1 MRNQTASLLSD
12 PTKYSNIPTPFEEID
27 NLPDI
32 DYYNIKKAALVLRA
46 LNHQL
51 RQQVIKTIHENK
63 RITVTQLYIK
73 VRLEQSVASQH
84 LAILRKAGIVSTERD
99 GKFIF
104 YTINSSRI
112 VAINKFV
119 KNLVG

>member
-1 MRNQTASLLSD
+1 MT
-12 PTKYSNIPTPFEEID
+12 YSNPIRPLSTREPVEELD

-32 DYYNIKKAALVLRA
+32 DYHNIKKAAMVLRA
-46 LNHQL
+46 LNHKL

-63 RITVTQLYIK
+63 RLTVTQLYVK
-73 VRLEQSVASQH
+73 LRLEQSVASQH

-104 YTINSSRI
+104 YTINFSRI
-112 VAINKFV
+112 ESINEFV

>member
-1 MRNQTASLLSD
+1 MTYSD
-12 PTKYSNIPTPFEEID
+12 PIRPLNTQPAEEID

-32 DYYNIKKAALVLRA
+32 DYHNIKKAAMVLRA
-46 LNHQL
+46 LNHKL

-63 RITVTQLYIK
+63 RITVTQLYVK
-73 VRLEQSVASQH
+73 LRLEQSVASQH

-104 YTINSSRI
+104 YTINFSRI
-112 VAINKFV
+112 EEINEFV
-119 KNLVG
+119 KNLVEN

>member
-1 MRNQTASLLSD
+1 MTYSD
-12 PTKYSNIPTPFEEID
+12 PIRPLNTQEPAEDLD

-32 DYYNIKKAALVLRA
+32 DYHNIKKAAMVLRA
-46 LNHQL
+46 LNHKL

-63 RITVTQLYIK
+63 KLTVTQLYVK
-73 VRLEQSVASQH
+73 LRLEQSVASQH

-104 YTINSSRI
+104 YTINFSRI
-112 VAINKFV
+112 ESINGFV

>member
-1 MRNQTASLLSD
+1 MTFTD
-12 PTKYSNIPTPFEEID
+12 PIRPLNIQEQIEEID

-32 DYYNIKKAALVLRA
+32 DYHNIKKAAMVLRA
-46 LNHQL
+46 LNHKL
-51 RQQVIKTIHENK
+51 RQQIIKTIHENK
-63 RITVTQLYIK
+63 RLTVTQLYVK
-73 VRLEQSVASQH
+73 LRLEQSVASQH

-104 YTINSSRI
+104 YTINFSRI
-112 VAINKFV
+112 ESINQFV

>member
-1 MRNQTASLLSD
+1 MTFSD
-12 PTKYSNIPTPFEEID
+12 PIRPLNTQDAAEDTD

-32 DYYNIKKAALVLRA
+32 DYHKIKKAALILRA
-46 LNHQL
+46 LNNKL

-63 RITVTQLYIK
+63 RLTVTQLYVK
-73 VRLEQSVASQH
+73 LRLEQSVASQH

-104 YTINSSRI
+104 YTINFSRI
-112 VAINKFV
+112 ESINEFV